1 MNSLQEERRIHQ
13 EIELQTYL
21 NRLVIED
28 KERKSEELR
37 KTGEDVDVLVSYIVS
52 EPAERKFDR
61 IKKSSKSNTACYK
74 NGPKGS
80 KFAPQKCQM
89 FFI

>member
-1 MNSLQEERRIHQ
+1 MNALQEERRIHQ

-37 KTGEDVDVLVSYIVS
+37 KTGEDVDVLVSC
-52 EPAERKFDR
+52 R
-61 IKKSSKSNTACYK
+61 YK
-74 NGPKGS
+74 TSRGE
-80 KFAPQKCQM
+80 
-89 FFI
+89 IW

>member
-1 MNSLQEERRIHQ
+1 MQ

-37 KTGEDVDVLVSYIVS
+37 KTGEDVDVLVSNLQSGVLKKQLS
-52 EPAERKFDR
+52 EL
-61 IKKSSKSNTACYK
+61 
-74 NGPKGS
+74 
-80 KFAPQKCQM
+80 
-89 FFI
+89 

>member
-1 MNSLQEERRIHQ
+1 M
-13 EIELQTYL
+13 QTYL

-61 IKKSSKSNTACYK
+61 IKKSSKSNTASC
-74 NGPKGS
+74 
-80 KFAPQKCQM
+80 
-89 FFI
+89 

>member
-1 MNSLQEERRIHQ
+1 MRGQYYTWIDGGVKCFFNVQEERRIHQ

-37 KTGEDVDVLVSYIVS
+37 KTGEDVDVLVS
-52 EPAERKFDR
+52 
-61 IKKSSKSNTACYK
+61 T
-74 NGPKGS
+74 
-80 KFAPQKCQM
+80 
-89 FFI
+89 